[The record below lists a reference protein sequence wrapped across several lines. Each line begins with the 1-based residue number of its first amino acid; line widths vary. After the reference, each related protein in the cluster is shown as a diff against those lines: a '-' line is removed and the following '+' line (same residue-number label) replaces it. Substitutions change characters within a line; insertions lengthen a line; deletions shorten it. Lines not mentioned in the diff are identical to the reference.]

1 MSDQPQLAILGLG
14 IMGGAMAARLADA
27 GFSLRVWNR
36 TRAKAAPVEAKG
48 ATVCETPAEA
58 VAGAEVVLT
67 VLSDGP
73 ATEQAVLGSGALKAM
88 AAGTTWIQM
97 GTVGVAWTGRF
108 AAAAEDARVVFVDAP
123 VLGTKAPA
131 ERGELLVLAS
141 GPEGAQATC
150 APIFEGVGKRVR
162 WLGAAGE
169 GSRLKLVIN
178 GWLVGLLAALADT
191 LAFAEAT
198 GVDPEVFLEAI
209 DGGALNAPY
218 AQLKGRM
225 MVARNFETSFPLRL
239 ALKDARLV
247 LEAAGRAGLSAETT
261 AAVARLFERAEA
273 AGAGDAD
280 MSAIFL
286 AARGEAPA

>member
-1 MSDQPQLAILGLG
+1 MSQKPQLAVLGLG

-27 GFSLRVWNR
+27 GFPLRVWNR
-36 TRAKAAPVEAKG
+36 TRAKAAPLEAHG

-58 VAGAEVVLT
+58 VQGAEVVLT
-67 VLSDGP
+67 VLADGP
-73 ATEQAVLGSGALKAM
+73 ATEQAVLTSGALKAM
-88 AAGTTWIQM
+88 GAGTTWVQM
-97 GTVGVAWTGRF
+97 ATVGVAWTGRF
-108 AAAAEDARVVFVDAP
+108 AAAAEDAKVTFVDAP

-141 GPEGAQATC
+141 GPEEARATC
-150 APIFEGVGKRVR
+150 APVFEVVGKQAR

-178 GWLVGLLAALADT
+178 GWLVGLLGALADT

-198 GVDPEVFLEAI
+198 GVDPAAFLEAI

-218 AQLKGRM
+218 AQMKGKM
-225 MVARNFETSFPLRL
+225 MIARSFETSFPLSL

-247 LEAAGRAGLSAETT
+247 IEAAERAGVGAETT
-261 AAVARLFERAEA
+261 KAVARLFERAEA
-273 AGAGDAD
+273 AGEGDSD
-280 MSAIFL
+280 MSAIFV
-286 AARGEAPA
+286 AAREQEEG

>member
-1 MSDQPQLAILGLG
+1 MSEKPQLAVLGLG

-27 GFSLRVWNR
+27 GFPLRVWNR
-36 TRAKAAPVEAKG
+36 TRAKAAPLEAHG

-58 VAGAEVVLT
+58 VAGARVVLS

-73 ATEQAVLGSGALKAM
+73 ATEEAILASGALKAM
-88 AAGTTWIQM
+88 APGTTWVQM
-97 GTVGVAWTGRF
+97 GTVGVPWTGRF

-141 GPEGAQATC
+141 GPEAARATC
-150 APIFEGVGKRVR
+150 APIFEVVGKRVR

-178 GWLVGLLAALADT
+178 GWLVGLLGVLADT

-198 GVDPEVFLEAI
+198 GVDPAAFLDAI

-218 AQLKGRM
+218 AQLKGKM
-225 MVARNFETSFPLRL
+225 MISRNFETSFPLRL

-247 LEAAGRAGLSAETT
+247 LEAAGGAGLKAETT

-273 AGAGDAD
+273 AGETDAD
-280 MSAIFL
+280 MSAIFV
-286 AARGEAPA
+286 AARGQDQG